1 MIISRMALVKYSLK
15 VRSLMVRLP
24 VPGLMM
30 TRAMAVLRR
39 PVARMFSWVAMIA
52 SCIFFLSRRPST

>member
-1 MIISRMALVKYSLK
+1 MALAKNSVK
-15 VRSLMVRLP
+15 VRSLMMRLP

-39 PVARMFSWVAMIA
+39 PVARMFS
-52 SCIFFLSRRPST
+52 

>member
-1 MIISRMALVKYSLK
+1 MALQKNSVK
-15 VRSLMVRLP
+15 VRSLMMRLP

-39 PVARMFSWVAMIA
+39 PVARMLSWVAMVS
-52 SCIFFLSRRPST
+52 SC

>member
-1 MIISRMALVKYSLK
+1 MALAKNSVK

-30 TRAMAVLRR
+30 TCAMAVLRR
-39 PVARMFSWVAMIA
+39 PVAR
-52 SCIFFLSRRPST
+52 

>member
-1 MIISRMALVKYSLK
+1 MIISRMALVTYSLK

-30 TRAMAVLRR
+30 TRAMAVFLR
-39 PVARMFSWVAMIA
+39 PVARMLSWVAMIA
-52 SCIFFLSRRPST
+52 SCI